1 MKNVLKIIVIGFAG
15 GFGGSFA
22 FYSWFVKPVLS
33 ETQANNQFSTVRYD
47 APESS
52 PASAT
57 SPPLAD
63 PAPVDFSL
71 AASRATQSVVF
82 INSISQGSSYS
93 YWDWFFGDG
102 SGGNRTQVSS
112 GSGVIFSADGY
123 IVTNNHV
130 IESAERIEVN
140 YNKRV
145 YTAELV
151 GTDPS
156 TDLAVIKINETGLQ
170 PIVLGNAKNI
180 RVGEWVVAVG
190 NPFTLSS
197 TVTAGIVSAK
207 GRRIGILQDKF
218 PIESFIQT
226 DAAINP
232 GNSGGALVNKNG
244 ELVGINTAILS
255 RTGSYTGYAFA
266 VPVDIAKKVFDDLV
280 KYGITQKVFFG
291 GSVVDYDYEHAK
303 KYDLNTNVK
312 NFNGVLLEQ
321 LEKEGPAIQ
330 AGLQLGDVITKVN
343 SIIID
348 SQSAFEEALSY
359 QNPGDKVTV
368 TYIRNNKTLS
378 TVVTLVNLNGTTEVI
393 KRKIIPANELGAQL
407 ESTQYGV
414 KVFKIK
420 NNSVLKQIGVPEN
433 FTIIAINRARV
444 QDPQEI
450 IDFFDKFKGRGYL
463 YGVTSSKQQVEIPF
477 VVR

>member
-1 MKNVLKIIVIGFAG
+1 MKNILKIVIVGFIA
-15 GFGGSFA
+15 GFGGSFT
-22 FYSWFVKPVLS
+22 FYSFFVKPALVQS
-33 ETQANNQFSTVRYD
+33 QTQTPFSTVAYEHARPHKEETNT
-47 APESS
+47 AR
-52 PASAT
+52 
-57 SPPLAD
+57 PLPD
-63 PAPVDFSL
+63 VPGVDFS
-71 AASRATQSVVF
+71 AAAEKATQSVVF
-82 INSISQGSSYS
+82 INSISQGASYS
-93 YWDWFFGDG
+93 YWDWFFGEG
-102 SGGNRTQVSS
+102 GGNRTQVSS
-112 GSGVIFSADGY
+112 GSGVIFSADGF

-145 YTAELV
+145 YTAELI

-156 TDLAVIKINETGLQ
+156 TDLAVIKINETGLV
-170 PIVLGNAKNI
+170 PVALGNAKNI
-180 RVGEWVVAVG
+180 KVGEWVLAVG

-197 TVTAGIVSAK
+197 TVTAGIISAK

-303 KYDLNTNVK
+303 KYDLDVNVK

-330 AGLQLGDVITKVN
+330 AGLKLGDIIVKVN
-343 SIIID
+343 GININ
-348 SQSAFEEALSY
+348 SQAEFEEALSY
-359 QNPGDKVTV
+359 QNPGDKVTF
-368 TYIRNNKTLS
+368 TYVRDKKQFTATI
-378 TVVTLVNLNGTTEVI
+378 TLVNIEGTTDVI
-393 KRKIIPANELGAQL
+393 KRKIIPANNLGAQL

-433 FTIIAINRARV
+433 FTIIAINRARI

-450 IDFFDKFKGRGYL
+450 IDFFEKYKGRGYL

-477 VVR
+477 VIR